1 MNQAFFYRKR
11 ARVATFLLFGFIG
24 GIFYKTIQPYKNDTF
39 HELDERKPG
48 LRQPID
54 ELDEGRPRA

>member
-11 ARVATFLLFGFIG
+11 ARVATVLMFGFIG
-24 GIFYKTIQPYKNDTF
+24 GIFYKTIKPFKDDTF

-48 LRQPID
+48 LRKPID
-54 ELDEGRPRA
+54 DLDVKRE